1 MRELRRRAPR
11 QMIDIHTH
19 YVPRGMSTPNDGPWV
34 RDESM
39 IMLGSREFRR
49 IDASCSDADA
59 RVADMDTDGVQIQ
72 VVSPT
77 PVFFCYDRPVAAA
90 ADIARRAND
99 DALQLCGSMPER
111 LLPMCQ
117 VPLQDADAACAE
129 LSRCIAAG
137 HVGVEIGNH
146 VGDRDL
152 DDGGVVTFLQHAASL
167 GAPVLVHPWDM
178 ASSARLDR
186 WMAQW
191 LTGMPAETHLSI
203 IAMILGGVFDKVD
216 PALRICFA
224 HGGGSFPFWLGRFD
238 NAWQQRPDLIG
249 VSQQPPSDY
258 LGRFYVDSVVFD
270 ERALRL
276 VVDTVGVDRVM
287 VGSDYPYPLGE
298 RPAGGV
304 VRRSSFLDEDAREQ
318 IMVGNARTFL
328 GL

>member
-1 MRELRRRAPR
+1 
-11 QMIDIHTH
+11 MIDIHTH
-19 YVPRGMSTPNDGPWV
+19 YVPRSMSAPNDGPWV
-34 RDESM
+34 RDDSV

-49 IDASCSDADA
+49 IGSSCWDPNV
-59 RVADMDTDGVQIQ
+59 RVADMDADGVDVQ

-77 PVFFCYDRPVAAA
+77 PVFFCYDQPLAAA

-99 DALQLCGSMPER
+99 EALQLCERAPGR
-111 LLPMCQ
+111 LLAMCQ
-117 VPLQDADAACAE
+117 VPLQDPDAACAE
-129 LSRCIAAG
+129 LSRCLAAG

-152 DDGGVVTFLQHAASL
+152 DDGGVVTFLQHATSL
-167 GAPVLVHPWDM
+167 GAPVFVHPWDM
-178 ASSARLDR
+178 ASSARLNR
-186 WMAQW
+186 WMGRWVA
-191 LTGMPAETHLSI
+191 GMPAETHLSI

-216 PALRICFA
+216 PSLRICFA

-238 NAWQQRPDLIG
+238 NAWHQRPDLIG
-249 VSQQPPSDY
+249 VSQHPPSHY
-258 LGRFYVDSVVFD
+258 IGRFYVDSVVFD

-276 VVDTVGVDRVM
+276 LVDTVGGDRVL

-304 VRRSSFLDEDAREQ
+304 VRRASFLDEGAREQ

-328 GL
+328 GHDRG